1 MKVKKYLSKAFFMF
15 PLEYKKGALGSKE
28 KIIIDK

>member
-28 KIIIDK
+28 KL